1 MAKERLGG
9 ILTAGRIARQEQPQ
23 AEQPAPPA
31 DNSDLDKGNIKPT
44 GIGLRAGEI
53 AALSAIAG
61 RLGVARN
68 ALMRAFIRW
77 AILEYRAGR
86 LDLADNI
93 EQPPPPKKRLRM
105 P

>member
-9 ILTAGRIARQEQPQ
+9 ILTAGRVARQEQPQ
-23 AEQPAPPA
+23 AEQPPA
-31 DNSDLDKGNIKPT
+31 DNSDLDLGNIKPT

-53 AALSAIAG
+53 AALSAIAA

-86 LDLADNI
+86 LDLSDNI